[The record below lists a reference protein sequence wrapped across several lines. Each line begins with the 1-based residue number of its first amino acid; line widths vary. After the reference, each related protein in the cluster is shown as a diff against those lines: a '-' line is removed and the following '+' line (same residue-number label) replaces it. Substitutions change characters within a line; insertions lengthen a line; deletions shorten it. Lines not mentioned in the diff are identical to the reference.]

1 MALHEIRLGDTKVR
15 ETLTG
20 RATVDAI
27 KEYAIQ
33 EQGMNTLKQSALAL
47 VEEGVT
53 TVEELLRVSYYE

>member
-1 MALHEIRLGDTKVR
+1 MVDKKVR
-15 ETLTG
+15 EMITG
-20 RATVDAI
+20 RATVDEI
-27 KEYAIQ
+27 KEYAIA